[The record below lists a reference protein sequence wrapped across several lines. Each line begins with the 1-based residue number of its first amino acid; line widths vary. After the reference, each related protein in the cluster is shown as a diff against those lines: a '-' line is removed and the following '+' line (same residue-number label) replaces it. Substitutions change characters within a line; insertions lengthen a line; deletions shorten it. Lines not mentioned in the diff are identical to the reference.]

1 MRALATVMLAV
12 VLGACAGPSPSG
24 PSTTASPTCAATAGP
39 SAEVK
44 ALGEL
49 LPSCVNGVPTS
60 KRALALT
67 SKDSPRVFVKVVA
80 RLGKKPPDAEVA
92 VAFWSTPA
100 PASAPSAAP
109 ANSSIYAVRVAGVTG
124 SDILHAFLV
133 ERQGAAIESAP
144 PPTLSVG
151 GKEAIRIGSLAGG
164 FLYSSADAFFYVDC
178 PDEATAAEVLQQ
190 LP

>member
-1 MRALATVMLAV
+1 MRSLATVLLAV
-12 VLGACAGPSPSG
+12 ALSACAGPSPSG
-24 PSTTASPTCAATAGP
+24 PSPTASLACASIADP
-39 SAEVK
+39 SADTK
-44 ALGEL
+44 ALAEV
-49 LPSCVNGVPTS
+49 LPTCVNGVPTS
-60 KRALALT
+60 KRAIGVAT
-67 SKDSPRVFVKVVA
+67 RDSPRVFLKVVA

-100 PASAPSAAP
+100 AASAPSAQP
-109 ANSSIYAVRVAGVTG
+109 ANSSVYAVRVAGITG

-164 FLYSSADAFFYVDC
+164 FLYASADAFFYVDC
-178 PDEATAAEVLQQ
+178 PDERTAAEVLQQ